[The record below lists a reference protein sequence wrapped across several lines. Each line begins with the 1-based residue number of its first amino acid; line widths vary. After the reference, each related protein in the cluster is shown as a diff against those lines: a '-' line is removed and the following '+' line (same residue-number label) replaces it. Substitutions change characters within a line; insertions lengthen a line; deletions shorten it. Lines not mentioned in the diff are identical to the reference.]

1 MVRSNTLSASL
12 RDISGELGTDNALED
27 LLSDE
32 IILKTGS
39 NRLSFTHNILFDY
52 ALAYLLLDETN
63 LIKFL
68 SAAPERSLFYRPSIS
83 YFLTRLWFIDSVLFW
98 KSVEPLFDTLAGVPA
113 TSAITP
119 AMVIFDVAKTS
130 DDLAPIF
137 AMPDDHKSRAIV
149 FVLRSVLVFD
159 GLKVDKRAL
168 WIDFLAVV
176 VSSMRVG
183 YVNEVIT
190 LLRDCLQRPDL
201 ALADKTRLVALS
213 AILLQWL
220 WDTAESADISRAQN
234 LSAVGAGFL
243 IPLIVQNYAA
253 NPSVA
258 AHVLKGV
265 LGRFGNLRSSANEA
279 FRVASSIEAVIES
292 DPEIASEFF
301 VAVLG
306 FEDKADEE
314 TSLGGAVM
322 PLRSNRAQDFSIARY
337 VLEQKFQLLLNK
349 NIAIASKTVAAAIT
363 AEVKLKEGDT
373 VAQLSAYKSTFL
385 YENKPSTLVSDRS
398 DIWDH
403 SSKDYTSLKLLE
415 RLLHWLDDEAKAG
428 RLSAADIRSVIGTIA
443 TTNVYAVTWK
453 RIVHFASHSVA
464 ILAANH
470 QLFVVPEILGGPETI
485 FSSGKAI
492 ERTFKEHIYSSE
504 DNSAI
509 ENAILSLPETLKHV
523 YKEARSVRDRLLG
536 CIPESMLSEQSRII
550 VEGLKK
556 STGIP
561 ENVPSIQFGPA
572 TYGPEGEDDWLR
584 RQGVDVERADN
595 RSLLS
600 ASKPI
605 QTFSSRFVNDIPSES
620 ECSSIAGALNQVFR
634 LLESDASADKLVK
647 TDVLTSL
654 TGAASAIVRNQ
665 TLTNE
670 SPIIVSSKAILLKGA
685 EYPYPEPTKDGDAH
699 FDTPIWSPTPKIESA
714 QGLMRYATRW
724 GIDSTTR
731 EAIMNL
737 SRDLSPAVRFQIAST
752 LTGIYEKDPDDFW
765 KIANQ
770 GLAKENATG
779 VLVEIARSATHP
791 FIANRERKRV
801 LQWQADLMSRE
812 LPQQRREDVLG
823 VLANSLTQLYV
834 FMGDEDARK
843 LLIRFESEPTRF
855 SKQLSQM
862 AQSACAGL
870 LQGIESRLTKD
881 ADTRSRARNIVLAV
895 LSAAYLALDKS
906 QEPEAS
912 NVQKEAKDSDSGDVI
927 KELLLAIDNTVFQLY
942 LTIGVNPRLVREHL
956 KPATDTTRQI
966 LFAEL
971 KDIFTNLTHPS
982 SRRVQVLAPQT
993 MHHMVEIFASTM
1005 SYDPALVLQFV
1016 ADLLRTFSWGYQ
1028 FDSMAKDEIVK
1039 FADALLADHKE
1050 ILREP
1055 TNAINLESIL
1065 ALFVE
1070 AGWVEATQLLMK
1082 LDSAVR

>member
-1 MVRSNTLSASL
+1 M
-12 RDISGELGTDNALED
+12 
-27 LLSDE
+27 
-32 IILKTGS
+32 
-39 NRLSFTHNILFDY
+39 H
-52 ALAYLLLDETN
+52 
-63 LIKFL
+63 
-68 SAAPERSLFYRPSIS
+68 
-83 YFLTRLWFIDSVLFW
+83 
-98 KSVEPLFDTLAGVPA
+98 
-113 TSAITP
+113 
-119 AMVIFDVAKTS
+119 
-130 DDLAPIF
+130 
-137 AMPDDHKSRAIV
+137 
-149 FVLRSVLVFD
+149 
-159 GLKVDKRAL
+159 VD
-168 WIDFLAVV
+168 
-176 VSSMRVG
+176 
-183 YVNEVIT
+183 YVNEVIS

-201 ALADKTRLVALS
+201 ALTDKTRLVALS
-213 AILLQWL
+213 STLLQWL
-220 WDTAESADISRAQN
+220 WDTAESANISRAQN

-258 AHVLKGV
+258 AHVLKGI

-279 FRVASSIEAVIES
+279 FRVASSIDAVIQS
-292 DPEIASEFF
+292 DPEVASEFF
-301 VAVLG
+301 VGVLG

-314 TSLGGAVM
+314 TSFGGAVM
-322 PLRSNRAQDFSIARY
+322 PLRSNRAQDFSLAHY
-337 VLEQKFQLLLNK
+337 VLEQKFQLLLDK
-349 NIAIASKTVAAAIT
+349 DIAVAAKTIAAAIT
-363 AEVKLKEGDT
+363 AEVKLKEGET

-385 YENKPSTLVSDRS
+385 YENKPSTMVSDRS

-403 SSKDYTSLKLLE
+403 SSNDYTSLKLLE
-415 RLLHWLDDEAKAG
+415 RLLHWLDDETTP
-428 RLSAADIRSVIGTIA
+428 RRMSAADIRGVIGTIA
-443 TTNVYAVTWK
+443 KTNIYAVTWK
-453 RIVHFASHSVA
+453 RIVHFASHSDA
-464 ILAANH
+464 ILAANY
-470 QLFVVPEILGGPETI
+470 QLLVVPEILGSPETV

-492 ERTFKEHIYSSE
+492 ERAFTNQMYSSE
-504 DNSAI
+504 ENSAI
-509 ENAILSLPETLKHV
+509 ENAILNLPDTLKHI
-523 YKEARSVRDRLLG
+523 YKDARSVRDRLLE
-536 CIPESMLSEQSRII
+536 CIPEPMLSERSRSI
-550 VEGLKK
+550 VAALKK

-561 ENVPSIQFGPA
+561 ENIPTIQFGPA
-572 TYGPEGEDDWLR
+572 TYGREGENDWLR
-584 RQGVDVERADN
+584 SQGVDVERADN
-595 RSLLS
+595 RSLLN

-620 ECSSIAGALNQVFR
+620 ECSSIADALNQVFM
-634 LLESDASADKLVK
+634 LFESDTSADKQVK

-665 TLTNE
+665 ALTNE
-670 SPIIVSSKAILLKGA
+670 SPIIVSSKVILLKGA
-685 EYPYPEPTKDGDAH
+685 EYPYPEPTKDADAH
-699 FDTPIWSPTPKIESA
+699 FDRPIWSPTPKIESA

-724 GIDSTTR
+724 GIDSSTR
-731 EAIMNL
+731 EAIMKL

-752 LTGIYEKDPDDFW
+752 LTGLYEKDPDDFW

-779 VLVEIARSATHP
+779 VLVEIARAATHP

-801 LQWQADLMSRE
+801 LQWQADLISRE

-823 VLANSLTQLYV
+823 ILANSLTQLYV

-843 LLIRFESEPTRF
+843 LLTRFESEPTRF

-862 AQSACAGL
+862 AQSACTGL
-870 LQGIESRLTKD
+870 LQGIVSASTKD
-881 ADTRSRARNIVLAV
+881 ADIRSRARNIILAI
-895 LSAAYLALDKS
+895 LSAAYVALDKS

-927 KELLLAIDNTVFQLY
+927 KELLLTIDNTVFQLY
-942 LTIGVNPRLVREHL
+942 LAIGVNPRLVREHL

-971 KDIFTNLTHPS
+971 KEIFTKLTHPS

-993 MHHMVEIFASTM
+993 MHHMVEIFSSTM

-1016 ADLLRTFSWGYQ
+1016 ADLLRAFSWGYQ

-1055 TNAINLESIL
+1055 TNAINLERIL
-1065 ALFVE
+1065 AQFVE
-1070 AGWVEATQLLMK
+1070 AGWVEATQSLMK